1 MIRSSVVCLLL
12 SCVICLFCGK
22 DFVTLGRHQWRCK
35 QKVNE
40 NVHYGSASQK
50 GMPVEPVITSPTSA
64 IHKSGVK
71 CCGKMCKGA
80 RGLKMHQRS
89 CKVISG
95 LNGELLEDIKN
106 QEESCDNTT
115 VNLNNGFTDT
125 NTTNK
130 LNNEY
135 PELKKGINL
144 P

>member
-12 SCVICLFCGK
+12 SCVNCLFCGK

-71 CCGKMCKGA
+71 CCGKMST
-80 RGLKMHQRS
+80 RQVHRLIEMS
-89 CKVISG
+89 YS
-95 LNGELLEDIKN
+95 D
-106 QEESCDNTT
+106 CDKSF
-115 VNLNNGFTDT
+115 LH
-125 NTTNK
+125 
-130 LNNEY
+130 
-135 PELKKGINL
+135 
-144 P
+144 